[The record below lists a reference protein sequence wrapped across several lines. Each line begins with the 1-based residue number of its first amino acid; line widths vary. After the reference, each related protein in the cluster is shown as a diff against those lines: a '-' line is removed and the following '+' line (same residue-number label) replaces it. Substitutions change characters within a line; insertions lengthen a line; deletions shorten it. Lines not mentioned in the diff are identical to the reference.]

1 MLEQS
6 LHTIKLLNKITKNS
20 VLPLRIL
27 PILIVDFKMNMKKPQ
42 YPFIHY
48 LIQFFSKKLSSS
60 TIVSYLYLV
69 CLVLLFQINK
79 NNTCS
84 TVSTYYHLAGRR
96 NENIQCVNLFHSCK

>member
-1 MLEQS
+1 M
-6 LHTIKLLNKITKNS
+6 
-20 VLPLRIL
+20 PLRIL

-84 TVSTYYHLAGRR
+84 TVSTDITTWEEETRIFNVWIFSTAIKKHAHLY
-96 NENIQCVNLFHSCK
+96 